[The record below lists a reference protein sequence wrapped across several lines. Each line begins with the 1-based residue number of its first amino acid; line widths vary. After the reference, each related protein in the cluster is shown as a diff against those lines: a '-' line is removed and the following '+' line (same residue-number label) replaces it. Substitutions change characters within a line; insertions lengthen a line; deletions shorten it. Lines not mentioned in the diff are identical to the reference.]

1 MNLKNRVVLVTGAAR
16 GIGAEISFQM
26 CKAGA
31 KVILSDLLNKEGKL
45 KVTELT
51 KLGYESA
58 YIEQDVTKE
67 SSWKKTIKFCV
78 DTFGGLD
85 VLVNNAGIYFSKPLS
100 DISLEEW
107 KHMFSVNVEGVF
119 LGTKFDIEEIVKRPN
134 REKESGSIIN
144 LSSVAGIVGGPFIG
158 PYNASKG
165 AVRIFTKGCA
175 MEFSTLGYNV
185 RVNSI
190 HPGVIDTN
198 MGTQVQDGLKK
209 QTGISENEAKSQ
221 INSLH
226 PLGRLGLPKEVAKVA
241 VYLASNKSS
250 FITGAEFVVDGGLTA
265 R

>member
-45 KVTELT
+45 KVSELT

-58 YIEQDVTKE
+58 YMEQDVTKE

-119 LGTKFDIEEIVKRPN
+119 LGTKFAVEEIIKRSN

-144 LSSVAGIVGGPFIG
+144 LSSINGLVGSQSSTA
-158 PYNASKG
+158 YHAAKG
-165 AVRIFTKGCA
+165 AVRLLTKNTAIQHAKDG
-175 MEFSTLGYNV
+175 V
-185 RVNSI
+185 RANSV
-190 HPGVIDTN
+190 HPGYADTPMTKPLFSDEDALALRLN
-198 MGTQVQDGLKK
+198 KV
-209 QTGISENEAKSQ
+209 
-221 INSLH
+221 
-226 PLGRLGLPKEVAKVA
+226 PLGRLGTADEIANGII
-241 VYLASNKSS
+241 YLASDESS
-250 FITGAEFVVDGGLTA
+250 FVTGSELVIDGGMTA
-265 R
+265 Q